1 MRLQLPE
8 RFKLTVPARKVVLL
22 SDTHF
27 FCRTVPVPALASP
40 AEVAAQIEIALE
52 GLAPFPVAQMYH
64 GHYWRPG
71 AKNALV
77 YAAYRKRFPS
87 EQVEA
92 WAEAEA
98 VLPAFASMLH
108 AKVAGSTTLLIWA
121 EKTLTAIRWE
131 DPNDA
136 PISVHARE
144 LPPDFKPEDRDMLRD
159 ALLRTS
165 GASIHVVES
174 EAAPALDP
182 ASQDDEFLFR
192 STSYESNFT
201 REEIDVLDV
210 RDKEELTSR
219 RRARARD
226 LILWRVLL
234 GCAATIALCLFL
246 EGTLFGLGIWQ
257 QRRERTV
264 ALQAPFVEKI
274 MQTNS
279 LVLQVEERS
288 TKRIRP
294 FEMFTL
300 LYDKLPASVVFS
312 RATVKDLYTVEIE
325 ASATNPSDPDL
336 FRVTLNSLPF
346 CESVDLKLL
355 PAQAGRNPF
364 RATVRFRPTAFQN
377 FSQS

>member
-1 MRLQLPE
+1 MQLPA
-8 RFKLTVPARKVVLL
+8 RFKLTVPTRKVVLL
-22 SDTHF
+22 PDTHF

-40 AEVAAQIEIALE
+40 AEVAAQIEITLE
-52 GLAPFPVAQMYH
+52 GMAPFPVAQMYH

-71 AKNALV
+71 ARNALV

-87 EQVEA
+87 EQVET

-98 VLPAFASMLH
+98 VMPAFASMLH
-108 AKVAGSTTLLIWA
+108 AKVAGSTTLLIWT

-144 LPPDFKPEDRDMLRD
+144 LPPDFKPEDRDLLRD
-159 ALLRTS
+159 DLLRIS

-174 EAAPALDP
+174 EAAPALDS
-182 ASQDDEFLFR
+182 AGSQDDEYLFR
-192 STSYESNFT
+192 STSYDSNFT

-210 RDKEELTSR
+210 RDKEELQSR

-234 GCAATIALCLFL
+234 GCAATIALCVLL
-246 EGTLFGLGIWQ
+246 EGTIFGLGLWQ
-257 QRRERTV
+257 KNRERVVRNQTP
-264 ALQAPFVEKI
+264 QVEKI
-274 MQTNS
+274 KQTNS

-294 FEMFTL
+294 FEMLTL
-300 LYDKLPASVVFS
+300 LDGKLPASVVFS
-312 RATVKDLYTVEIE
+312 RATVKDLYTLEIE
-325 ASATNPSDPDL
+325 ATATNPSDMDL

-346 CESVDLKLL
+346 CESVEVKLQG
-355 PAQAGRNPF
+355 AQAGRNPF
-364 RATVRFRPTAFQN
+364 RATVKFKPNAFQD
-377 FSQS
+377 FTQS